1 MRASNP
7 LANASFG
14 ILRMYL
20 YGQQPMSHPSVERI
34 ARCSRFGR
42 HLLAAQPQLAEA
54 VAGQLDGPFTA
65 AAMAAFLDAPP
76 CTDEAALHQ
85 RLRQLRQRVWLVATA
100 RDLAGTADLAEVTA
114 TYSALAEVCIAAA
127 LDFHHAAL
135 AARHGEPRD
144 EHGAPQRMVVV
155 GMGKLG
161 GRELNV
167 SSDIDLIYLYP
178 DEGDTAADAGIAL
191 KPVSN
196 HEFFVRLGRRLT
208 AALSEAT
215 ADGYVFRVDLRLRP
229 WGDSGPFAMG
239 FAMLEDYLVAQ
250 GRPWERYAWIKARP
264 LTGTRH
270 DELLDIVRPFVFR
283 KYLDFGAFA
292 AIRDLHVQIRREVA
306 RREMADNVKLGP
318 GGIREIEFTAQVFQ
332 LIRGGRIPTLQKR
345 PTLTVLDEL
354 VKNGL
359 IAADAQHELAAAY
372 DFLRRL
378 EHRLQ
383 YLDDAQT
390 QQLPD
395 DAESQAMLAE
405 AMNFADYGAL
415 IVALD
420 SHRTKVT
427 RHFEQMFAA
436 PQTDQNSHPLA
447 AVCCGTADAGVA
459 HALLENAGYDD
470 PDRVLATL
478 EALRHSAARL
488 AESTQ
493 LRLDALLPPAL
504 EIIGSQAD
512 PMATLERFA
521 ALIQAIARRAT
532 YLALL
537 AEYPAALRQLVRLL
551 AASPWAA
558 QILTRQ
564 PQLLDELI
572 APQSLLSVP
581 DWTQLAAQLRDEL
594 DAQGGDTEAQMDT
607 LRRFKQ
613 VQTLRLL
620 AQDVAGR
627 LTLEALSDHLSWLA
641 DTLLAETLV
650 RCWAGLKTRHRDAP
664 RFAVIGYGKL
674 GGKELGYASDLDLVF
689 LYDDDDDRAQEI
701 YARLA
706 QRINTWLGTL
716 TSAGILYEADLRLRP
731 DGASGLLVSSTEA
744 FRNYQLHHAWVWE
757 HQALTRARFVC
768 GDVAIGEAF
777 ERLRREVLCLPR
789 DADSLRGDVL
799 AMREKMRAGHVN
811 NTALFDLKHDTGG
824 IVDVEFCVQY
834 LVLRHCAVHPELA
847 DNVGNI
853 ALLLRAGAAGLVPAD
868 VAQAAADAYR
878 ELRRQQH
885 AVKLSGAT
893 FARVPLDAVA
903 TVRDAVGVLWAHVMG
918 AAG

>member
-1 MRASNP
+1 MSNP
-7 LANASFG
+7 ALD
-14 ILRMYL
+14 R
-20 YGQQPMSHPSVERI
+20 VV
-34 ARCSRFGR
+34 RCSRYGR
-42 HLLAAQPQLAEA
+42 RLLAAQPHLAEA
-54 VAGQLDGPFTA
+54 VTGQLDQAFSREAMQACLA
-65 AAMAAFLDAPP
+65 APACA
-76 CTDEAALHQ
+76 DEAALHQ

-100 RDLAGTADLAEVTA
+100 RDLAGSADLAEVTA
-114 TYSALAEVCIAAA
+114 TYSTLAEVSLAAA
-127 LDFHHAAL
+127 LDFHHALL

-144 EHGAPQRMVVV
+144 EHGRPQQMVVV

-161 GRELNV
+161 GGELNV

-178 DEGDTAADAGIAL
+178 AEGDTAADDAALNKPGAAG
-191 KPVSN
+191 KPISN
-196 HEFFVRLGRRLT
+196 HEFFVRLGRKLT

-264 LTGTRH
+264 LTGGRH
-270 DELLDIVRPFVFR
+270 DELMAIVRPFVFR

-318 GGIREIEFTAQVFQ
+318 GGIREIEFTAQVYQ
-332 LIRGGRIPTLQKR
+332 LIRGGKIAALQQR
-345 PTLTVLDEL
+345 PTLTVLGEL
-354 VKNGL
+354 VKNEL
-359 IAADAQHELAAAY
+359 MTADAQQELAAAY

-390 QQLPD
+390 QQLPE

-405 AMNFADYGAL
+405 AMNFPDYAAL
-415 IVALD
+415 LAALER
-420 SHRTKVT
+420 HRNKVT

-436 PQTDQNSHPLA
+436 PQTDQVSHPLT
-447 AVCCGTADAGVA
+447 AVCGGTADAESTR
-459 HALLENAGYDD
+459 ALLENAGYDD
-470 PDRVLATL
+470 PQRVLATL
-478 EALRHSAARL
+478 DALRQHTARL

-493 LRLDALLPPAL
+493 LRLNALLPPAL
-504 EIIGSQAD
+504 EVIGSQPD
-512 PMATLERFA
+512 PAATLERFA
-521 ALIQAIARRAT
+521 ALIQAISRRAT

-558 QILTRQ
+558 QVLTLQ

-572 APQSLLSVP
+572 APQSLMSVP

-594 DAQGGDTEAQMDT
+594 DAHPGDTEAQMDA

-627 LTLEALSDHLSWLA
+627 LTLEALSDHLSDLA
-641 DTLLAETLV
+641 GTLLAETLS
-650 RCWAGLKTRHRDAP
+650 RCWAGLKSHHRDTP
-664 RFAVIGYGKL
+664 RFAIIGYGKL
-674 GGKELGYASDLDLVF
+674 GGRELGYASDLDLVF
-689 LYDDDDDRAQEI
+689 LYDDADERAQQT
-701 YARLA
+701 YARLT

-716 TSAGILYEADLRLRP
+716 TPAGILYETDLRLRP
-731 DGASGLLVSSTEA
+731 DGAAGLLVSSVEA
-744 FRNYQLHHAWVWE
+744 FRDYQLHHAWTWE

-768 GDVAIGEAF
+768 GDAAIGEAF
-777 ERLRREVLCLPR
+777 EALRREILGAPR
-789 DADSLRGDVL
+789 DGRKLHEEVL
-799 AMREKMRAGHVN
+799 AMRKKMHAGHVN
-811 NTALFDLKHDTGG
+811 DSELFDLKHDSGG

-834 LVLRHCAVHPELA
+834 LVLRQSATHPELA

-853 ALLLRAGAAGLVPAD
+853 ALLLRAGAAGLVP
-868 VAQAAADAYR
+868 VELAQAAADAYR
-878 ELRRQQH
+878 ELRRRQH
-885 AVKLSGAT
+885 AIKLSGAEY
-893 FARVPLDAVA
+893 ARVPLADVA
-903 TVRDAVGVLWAHVMG
+903 SVRDTVNALWRQVM
-918 AAG
+918 A

>member
-1 MRASNP
+1 
-7 LANASFG
+7 
-14 ILRMYL
+14 
-20 YGQQPMSHPSVERI
+20 MSHPALERI
-34 ARCSRFGR
+34 ARCSRYGR
-42 HLLAAQPQLAEA
+42 RLLAAQPQRAEA
-54 VAGQLDGPFTA
+54 VAGQLDQPFDR
-65 AAMAAFLDAPP
+65 AAMHAFLAEPP
-76 CTDEAALHQ
+76 CADEAALHQ
-85 RLRQLRQRVWLVATA
+85 RLRQLRQRVWLIATA
-100 RDLAGTADLAEVTA
+100 RDLAGTADLAEVMA
-114 TYSALAEVCIAAA
+114 TYSTLAEVCIAAA
-127 LDFHHAAL
+127 LDFHHATL

-144 EHGAPQRMVVV
+144 EHGTPQQMVVV

-161 GRELNV
+161 GFELNV

-178 DEGDTAADAGIAL
+178 EEGETDGANPI
-191 KPVSN
+191 SN
-196 HEFFVRLGRRLT
+196 HEFFVRLGRKLT
-208 AALSEAT
+208 AALGENT

-239 FAMLEDYLVAQ
+239 YAMLEDYLVAQ

-264 LTGTRH
+264 LTGSRR
-270 DELLDIVRPFVFR
+270 DELMQIVRPFVFR

-306 RREMADNVKLGP
+306 RRDMAHNVKLGP

-332 LIRGGRIPTLQKR
+332 LIRGGRIAALQQQPTLA
-345 PTLTVLDEL
+345 VLDAL
-354 VKNGL
+354 AKAAL
-359 IAADAQHELAAAY
+359 MTADAQQELAAAY

-378 EHRLQ
+378 EHRIQ

-390 QQLPD
+390 QLLPD

-405 AMNFADYGAL
+405 AMNFPGYAAL
-415 IVALD
+415 LAVLD
-420 SHRTKVT
+420 KHRNKVT

-436 PQTDQNSHPLA
+436 PQTDQMSHPLT
-447 AVCCGTADAGVA
+447 AVCCGTADADTTR
-459 HALLENAGYDD
+459 ALLVNAGYAD
-470 PDRVLATL
+470 PSRVLATL
-478 EALRHSAARL
+478 DALRQNTSRL
-488 AESTQ
+488 PESTQ
-493 LRLDALLPPAL
+493 LRLNALLPPAL
-504 EIIGSQAD
+504 DVIGGQAD
-512 PMATLERFA
+512 PAATLERFA

-558 QILTRQ
+558 QMITRQ

-572 APQSLLSVP
+572 APQHLMSVP
-581 DWTQLAAQLRDEL
+581 DWAQLAAQLHDEL
-594 DAQGGDTEAQMDT
+594 DARPGDTEAQMDA

-613 VQTLRLL
+613 VQPLRLL

-627 LTLEALSDHLSWLA
+627 LTLEALSDHLSYLA
-641 DTLLAETLV
+641 DALLAETLA

-689 LYDDDDDRAQEI
+689 LYDDNDERAQEI

-716 TSAGILYEADLRLRP
+716 TPAGILYETDLRLRP
-731 DGASGLLVSSTEA
+731 DGASGLLVSSIEA
-744 FRNYQLHHAWVWE
+744 FSDYQLHHAWVWE

-768 GDVAIGEAF
+768 GDTAIGAIF
-777 ERLRREVLCLPR
+777 EGVRRDVLSAARDAAKLREEVLE
-789 DADSLRGDVL
+789 
-799 AMREKMRAGHVN
+799 MREKMHAGHVN
-811 NTALFDLKHDTGG
+811 DSGLFDLKHDRGG

-834 LVLRHCAVHPELA
+834 LVLRHCAAHPELA

-853 ALLLRAGAAGLVPAD
+853 ALLQRAGATGLIPAD
-868 VAQAAADAYR
+868 LARAAADAYR

-885 AVKLSGAT
+885 AIKLSGAQY
-893 FARVPLDAVA
+893 ARVPSPALES
-903 TVRDAVGVLWAHVMG
+903 VRDTVGTLWTQVMG
-918 AAG
+918 APA

>member
-1 MRASNP
+1 
-7 LANASFG
+7 
-14 ILRMYL
+14 
-20 YGQQPMSHPSVERI
+20 MSHPSVDRI

-42 HLLAAQPQLAEA
+42 RLLAAQPQLAAA
-54 VAGQLDGPFTA
+54 VAGQLDRPFTA
-65 AAMAAFLDAPP
+65 AAMKAFLDTPP

-144 EHGAPQRMVVV
+144 EHGAPQRMAVV

-178 DEGDTAADAGIAL
+178 EEGDTAADEGIAI

-264 LTGTRH
+264 LTGDRH

-332 LIRGGRIPTLQKR
+332 LIRGGRIPALQKR
-345 PTLTVLDEL
+345 PTLTVLDQL

-359 IAADAQHELAAAY
+359 MAADAQHELAAAY

-390 QQLPD
+390 QQLPG

-405 AMNFADYGAL
+405 AMGFADYAGL
-415 IVALD
+415 VVALD

-447 AVCCGTADAGVA
+447 AVCCGTIETAAA

-470 PDRVLATL
+470 PEHVLATL
-478 EALRHSAARL
+478 EALRHNAARL

-504 EIIGSQAD
+504 EIIGSQTD

-581 DWTQLAAQLRDEL
+581 DWPQLAAQLRDEL
-594 DAQGGDTEAQMDT
+594 DAQDGDTEAQMDT

-620 AQDVAGR
+620 AQDVAER

-641 DTLLAETLV
+641 DTLLSETLV
-650 RCWAGLKTRHRDAP
+650 RCWAGLKTRHRDIP

-674 GGKELGYASDLDLVF
+674 GGKELSYTSDLDLVF
-689 LYDDDDDRAQEI
+689 LYDDEDDRAQEV

-716 TSAGILYEADLRLRP
+716 TSAGILYETDLRLRP
-731 DGASGLLVSSTEA
+731 DGASGLLVSSSEA
-744 FRNYQLHHAWVWE
+744 FRDYQRHHAWVWE
-757 HQALTRARFVC
+757 HQALTRARFIC
-768 GDVAIGEAF
+768 GDAAIGEAF

-789 DADSLRGDVL
+789 DAGSLRRDVL
-799 AMREKMRAGHVN
+799 AMRGKMHAGHVN
-811 NTALFDLKHDTGG
+811 DTDLFDLKHDTGG

-834 LVLRHCAVHPELA
+834 LVLRQCATHPELA

-853 ALLLRAGAAGLVPAD
+853 ALLLRAGAAGLVPAAI
-868 VAQAAADAYR
+868 AQSAADAYR

-885 AVKLSGAT
+885 AVRLSGAA
-893 FARVPLDAVA
+893 FARVPPA
-903 TVRDAVGVLWAHVMG
+903 TAATMRDAVGALWAHIMS
-918 AAG
+918 AAD

>member
-1 MRASNP
+1 
-7 LANASFG
+7 
-14 ILRMYL
+14 
-20 YGQQPMSHPSVERI
+20 MSHPELERVS
-34 ARCSRFGR
+34 RCSRYGQR
-42 HLLAAQPQLAEA
+42 LLAALPQLAEA
-54 VAGQLDGPFTA
+54 VAVQLDQPFTRE
-65 AAMAAFLDAPP
+65 AMQAFLSEPP
-76 CTDEAALHQ
+76 CAEETVLHQ
-85 RLRQLRQRVWLVATA
+85 RLRQLRQRVWLIATA
-100 RDLAGTADLAEVTA
+100 RDLAGDADLAEVMS
-114 TYSALAEVCIAAA
+114 TYSALAEVCIDAA
-127 LDFHHAAL
+127 LGFHHAAL

-144 EHGAPQRMVVV
+144 EQGQPQQMVVV

-161 GRELNV
+161 GGELNV

-178 DEGDTAADAGIAL
+178 EEGETDGA
-191 KPVSN
+191 KPLTN
-196 HEFFVRLGRRLT
+196 HEFFIRLGRKLT

-264 LTGTRH
+264 LTGERH
-270 DELLDIVRPFVFR
+270 DELAAIVRPFVFR

-306 RREMADNVKLGP
+306 RRDMAHNVKLGP

-332 LIRGGRIPTLQKR
+332 LIRGGQIAALRQR
-345 PTLTVLDEL
+345 PTLTVLAEL
-354 VKNGL
+354 VESGL
-359 IAADAQHELAAAY
+359 MTADAQQELADAY

-378 EHRLQ
+378 EHRIQ

-390 QQLPD
+390 QLLPD

-405 AMNFADYGAL
+405 AMRCADYSAL
-415 IVALD
+415 LDALD
-420 SHRTKVT
+420 RHRNKVT
-427 RHFEQMFAA
+427 RHFEQVFTA
-436 PQTDQNSHPLA
+436 PQTDQESHPLT
-447 AVCCGTADAGVA
+447 AVCCGTADAA
-459 HALLENAGYDD
+459 TTQALLENAGYDD
-470 PDRVLATL
+470 PARVLATL
-478 EALRHSAARL
+478 DALRQHAARL
-488 AESTQ
+488 PESTQ
-493 LRLDALLPPAL
+493 LRLNALLAPAL
-504 EIIGSQAD
+504 EIIGSQPD
-512 PMATLERFA
+512 PLVTLERFA
-521 ALIQAIARRAT
+521 ALVQSISRRAT

-558 QILTRQ
+558 QMITRQ

-572 APQSLLSVP
+572 APQHLMSVP
-581 DWTQLAAQLRDEL
+581 DWTQLAAQLHDEL
-594 DAQGGDTEAQMDT
+594 DAHPGDTEAQMDA

-627 LTLEALSDHLSWLA
+627 LTLEALSDHLSYLA
-641 DTLLAETLV
+641 DTLLNETLAS
-650 RCWAGLKTRHRDAP
+650 CWAGLKTRHRDTP

-689 LYDDDDDRAQEI
+689 LYDDDDERAQEI

-716 TSAGILYEADLRLRP
+716 TPAGMLYETDLRLRP

-744 FRNYQLHHAWVWE
+744 FRDYQLHHAWTWE

-768 GDVAIGEAF
+768 GDRSIGATF
-777 ERLRREVLCLPR
+777 ETFRREVLCLPR
-789 DADSLRGDVL
+789 DAGKLREEVL
-799 AMREKMRAGHVN
+799 AMREKMHAGHVN
-811 NTALFDLKHDTGG
+811 DSDLFDLKHDSGG

-834 LVLRHCAVHPELA
+834 LVLRHCAAHPELA

-853 ALLLRAGAAGLVPAD
+853 ALLQRAGAAGLLPAD
-868 VAQAAADAYR
+868 LAQAAADAYR

-885 AVKLSGAT
+885 AIKLSGADH
-893 FARVPLDAVA
+893 ARVPPAAVES
-903 TVRDAVGVLWAHVMG
+903 VRDAVRVLWVQVMG
-918 AAG
+918 APV